1 MTVSTRTV
9 VSTVIIVMDLAG
21 TDKRTRDRIRGRA
34 TGYVIMTAV
43 TARISTRYQTAAV
56 VNCRGRIRMN
66 SFPRIR
72 RWVMTGRTGY

>member
-1 MTVSTRTV
+1 MTVSTRAV

-34 TGYVIMTAV
+34 AGCDIMTAV
-43 TARISTRYQTAAV
+43 TARISTRYQTGAV
-56 VNCRGRIRMN
+56 VNCRRRILMDI
-66 SFPRIR
+66 FPRVR